1 MTQTMTARHIMADD
15 PLLTWEAI
23 AAHARDHHQHTWP
36 DDKTAITAITGAF
49 DAVIP
54 SHCAYDPAAG
64 TITAPALPEPP
75 GQAPAWGDPQILNC
89 TIAALAATPPDCDL
103 QQIYDEDNMVSDPA
117 ASPA

>member
-36 DDKTAITAITGAF
+36 DDKAAITAITGAF

-54 SHCAYDPAAG
+54 SDCAYDPYSG
-64 TITAPALPEPP
+64 TITAPHLTAPP
-75 GQAPAWGDPQILNC
+75 GQAPAWPDAQILNC

-103 QQIYDEDNMVSDPA
+103 QQIYNEDNMVSDPTVSLA
-117 ASPA
+117 